1 MLRTRSDHTVLTPR
15 PALLS
20 AKIRADMFRQPIALL
35 LGCALTAGIAAPPGN
50 PQSQSGPSPSADADK
65 IHFTGEAMRGQ
76 PFTKDVGH
84 NLFFR
89 LTPATSD
96 EGGGWVIEMLPPT
109 EPAAAPVDPEDPK
122 PASDPIEFASIATPP
137 YHAYNDRYIAAA
149 FGYSAK
155 EALGTPLRKFNFVQS
170 VQDEERAN
178 EVVNAALYPSTVGES
193 ERARVAAEAAALML
207 GTGQLRILKSKIAS
221 GKEGSPDVIAWIRF
235 EVDLNFSPGLTLQ
248 QVLAPHPPAPKK

>member
-1 MLRTRSDHTVLTPR
+1 MPRRAIVCVLACVLVAAATTTRCLAQEQHS
-15 PALLS
+15 S
-20 AKIRADMFRQPIALL
+20 PI
-35 LGCALTAGIAAPPGN
+35 
-50 PQSQSGPSPSADADK
+50 DADK
-65 IHFTGEAMRGQ
+65 IHFTGEVTRGQ

-84 NLFFR
+84 SMFFR

-96 EGGGWVIEMLPPT
+96 EGGGWVIEMLPPI
-109 EPAAAPVDPEDPK
+109 E
-122 PASDPIEFASIATPP
+122 PASDPGDANDAKPSSDAIEFSAIATPP

-155 EALGTPLRKFNFVQS
+155 EALDTRLRKFNFVQS
-170 VQDEERAN
+170 VEDEHRAN

-193 ERARVAAEAAALML
+193 ERARVAAESTALML
-207 GTGQLRILKSKIAS
+207 GTGQVRIVKSKIAS

-248 QVLAPHPPAPKK
+248 EVLAPHPPAAKR